1 MAKHHRGL
9 SITERSRNSQ
19 RTGTTNVM
27 AGSESFLSK
36 TNQILS
42 VFSVEFIVETAKME
56 RFHVQR
62 RAIANTVEEVELLVK
77 QECHRRNQRFVEFLG
92 EPAIL
97 GKDRTWLTLGTKA
110 NKLGARL
117 TDEVMY
123 VENGVR

>member
-1 MAKHHRGL
+1 MAKYHRGL
-9 SITERSRNSQ
+9 SMTERSRNSQ

-27 AGSESFLSK
+27 AGGESFLSK
-36 TNQILS
+36 TNQILM

-56 RFHVQR
+56 RLHVQR
-62 RAIANTVEEVELLVK
+62 RAIANTVEEVLLLVK
-77 QECHRRNQRFVEFLG
+77 QECHRRNQRFIECIG
-92 EPAIL
+92 EPLVL
-97 GKDRTWLTLGTKA
+97 GKDRTWMTLGARA